1 MTLVVAVRFSLS
13 SALSFFGPSLGP
25 PFGSC
30 EPQTL
35 RRPRLTSPRLSTRG
49 PPRVSAW
56 SFRSRLWALQT
67 TVSDFGLRV
76 GQHARPR
83 PSASLPIGVPSV
95 ERLPPALSRRLLA
108 ETTWRFGYGRRHQP
122 PSGTF
127 HPDRPSSC
135 RAHGRRLP
143 SLRGD
148 ERNPARGEQGRAACF
163 TRRAVGD
170 TAGWAAC
177 ATRQTTSGA
186 TRDRTMS
193 NFILSLLL
201 PLGDKRGA
209 WAAQLDEDE
218 GFRTLRGASRCCR

>member
-143 SLRGD
+143 SLPYRRRPGGPAGEERG
-148 ERNPARGEQGRAACF
+148 PSMLS
-163 TRRAVGD
+163 TRRVSFVAPQ
-170 TAGWAAC
+170 AGQPAPQ
-177 ATRQTTSGA
+177 QTG
-186 TRDRTMS
+186 
-193 NFILSLLL
+193 LS
-201 PLGDKRGA
+201 A
-209 WAAQLDEDE
+209 
-218 GFRTLRGASRCCR
+218 